1 MKNEQFMRNDQ
12 YNFIKRQIQYLVN
25 GHATVNDQHV
35 IGALESL
42 SIEKVHDLFTDLTE
56 GQKEILNRV
65 AEVDDKEE
73 AEQLLSE
80 LESYIIPFNKP
91 SEQKLKKLFPKVK
104 KLKLPAEGLNY
115 NRMSFLSFDDIG
127 TKKRYM
133 IAPTQKGMIGLSG
146 TYEETNVKQI
156 CAICNRLT
164 NVCMFMTKTK
174 GESIGTYTKKGNYIC
189 QDADNCNH
197 AIVDLDKLY
206 RFIENIK

>member
-80 LESYIIPFNKP
+80 LESYIIPFTKP

-104 KLKLPAEGLNY
+104 KLKLPAEGLDY

-197 AIVDLDKLY
+197 SIVDLDKLY